1 MQEVRVESLEG
12 LERRGGRVLLS
23 ANAGSLRILFSEEAW
38 SKATA
43 DTASGIEPTPRE
55 LEELGE
61 IRARLE
67 EHARENHF
75 RTVLKGVRCAGER
88 SALEYD
94 LVLEP
99 SGLLAATTAYLFAPV
114 VAADLVRR
122 VGFGLA
128 EGGAVEQAY
137 LVGAVA
143 DDKALAA
150 GNEALKA
157 LSVRGRRCA
166 ASRFEMPPEL
176 WHVLSRDLGWR
187 DVETYVNREG

>member
-12 LERRGGRVLLS
+12 LERRGDRVLLS
-23 ANAGSLRILFSEEAW
+23 ANAGSLRIVFSEEAW
-38 SKATA
+38 LKATA
-43 DTASGIEPTPRE
+43 DTTSALEPTPEE

-67 EHARENHF
+67 AHARAHSF
-75 RTVLKGVRCAGER
+75 SKVLEGVRCGGER

-99 SGLLAATTAYLFAPV
+99 SGLLAATTGYLFAPV
-114 VAADLVRR
+114 VGADLVRR
-122 VGFGLA
+122 VGLS

-137 LVGAVA
+137 LIGAVA
-143 DDKALAA
+143 DDEALATE
-150 GNEALKA
+150 NEALKV
-157 LSVRGRRCA
+157 LSVRGRRCG

-176 WHVLSRDLGWR
+176 WHVLSRGLGWR
-187 DVETYVNREG
+187 NVETFVNREG